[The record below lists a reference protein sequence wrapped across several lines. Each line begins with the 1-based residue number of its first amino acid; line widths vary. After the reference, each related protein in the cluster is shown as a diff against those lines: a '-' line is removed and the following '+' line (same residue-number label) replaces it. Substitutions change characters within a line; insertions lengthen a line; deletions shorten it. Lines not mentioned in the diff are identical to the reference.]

1 MAASAPGALASA
13 RQQDLRQVAS
23 NGTATSCKTT
33 RT

>member
-1 MAASAPGALASA
+1 MAASAPGALAGA
-13 RQQDLRQVAS
+13 RQQDLRQGAG